1 MLSWHH
7 GTPEKQFKDALLKEQ
22 EVLESE
28 LASMGQKNPTNSSD
42 WDAKTEADTTDDAD
56 EGDVADSM
64 QEFENK
70 NSEVEQLEVQLKDV
84 KSALEKIEDG
94 NYGKCEVCGE
104 DIEVDRLTANPS
116 AKTCTVHMN

>member
-1 MLSWHH
+1 M
-7 GTPEKQFKDALLKEQ
+7 TIDTQQFKDALLKEQ

>member
-1 MLSWHH
+1 M
-7 GTPEKQFKDALLKEQ
+7 TIDTQQFKDALLKEQ
-22 EVLESE
+22 EVLEKE
-28 LASMGQKNPTNSSD
+28 LSSMGQKNPTNSSD
-42 WDAKTEADTTDDAD
+42 WDATTEADTTDDAD

-70 NSEVEQLEVQLKDV
+70 NSEVDQLEVQLREV
-84 KSALEKIEDG
+84 KGALEKIENG
-94 NYGKCEVCGE
+94 TYGKCEVCGE